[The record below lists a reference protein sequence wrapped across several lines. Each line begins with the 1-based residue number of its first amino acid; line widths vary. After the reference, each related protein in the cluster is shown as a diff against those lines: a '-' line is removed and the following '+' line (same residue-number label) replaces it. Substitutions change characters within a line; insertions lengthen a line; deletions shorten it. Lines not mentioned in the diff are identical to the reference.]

1 MGRSSL
7 RLSLL
12 STAVCNCAR
21 GRFAHIF
28 CVHGGHALR
37 YGWCVV
43 SPYSFHAFSRSHLAV
58 LAVCLALLVG
68 LAYLRRLRPRLAE
81 RAEKALGVLLLLVW
95 PATVLAY
102 WQKGALELGNAL
114 PMHFCD
120 IAGLAGGVALLTRR
134 QTACEIVYFFGL
146 AGTLQGLLT
155 PNLKFDFPDPR
166 FFVFFML
173 HGGVVVAAVHV
184 VTAMGLVPRP
194 DALRR
199 MLVFTMG
206 YALATGLINAV
217 LGTNYAFLCHKP
229 EQASLMDHLGPW
241 PWYIGALVLIA
252 VTFYTLLHLPFTLW
266 RRRADAPT
274 GPHD

>member
-1 MGRSSL
+1 M
-7 RLSLL
+7 
-12 STAVCNCAR
+12 
-21 GRFAHIF
+21 
-28 CVHGGHALR
+28 
-37 YGWCVV
+37 

-58 LAVCLALLVG
+58 LALCLVMLIG
-68 LAYLRRLRPRLAE
+68 LGFLRRLRPRLAE
-81 RAEKALGVLLLLVW
+81 RAEQGLGVLLLLVW

-102 WQKGALELGNAL
+102 WQAGVLSLNNAL
-114 PMHFCD
+114 PLHFCD
-120 IAGLAGGVALLTRR
+120 IAGLAGGLALLTRR

-166 FFVFFML
+166 FFVFFLL

-184 VTAMGLVPRP
+184 VTAMGRAPRP

-199 MLVFTMG
+199 MLVFTFG
-206 YALATGLINAV
+206 YAMATGLINAL

-241 PWYIGALVLIA
+241 PWCIGGLVLIA
-252 VTFYTLLHLPFTLW
+252 VTFYTLLHLPFAL
-266 RRRADAPT
+266 RHRRAATPT
-274 GPHD
+274 GQLN